1 MMRADLRHMI
11 GAAMLLLAAWPMCA
25 AAQEAPAP
33 QESAQDVT
41 FDAALAR
48 IDATS
53 PGLAGEEHA
62 VRASELLADATR
74 TLRRP
79 TVTASASLIEYQ
91 KTLGVDISG
100 PRDTAENAASDFL
113 TQLPGQFPPGLQQIV
128 GEVTQRVGAALP
140 AIFGEIPDTFQ
151 FQTRDTVFRPTITA
165 AMPIY
170 TGGAIGA
177 VQEGADAAVGV
188 ARAKQ
193 AGGRDLSRVNLV
205 KTYFGQQVA
214 VQLTRSTRETLE
226 SFDRHLS
233 DAIKLEENGF
243 IPRARVLQVQ
253 VARDAAQRAYER
265 ARLEEATATDALAR
279 LLDHPG
285 EISAVTPLFVRS
297 LPLPPVETFLASVD
311 STPQVRGSDAAYQI
325 ADAGV
330 DLAKSRYRPQ
340 AFAFGSYNANR
351 DNALPIDPDWIAGV
365 TLRFTL
371 MSGFDRRK
379 TLDAARERERAAAE
393 AAAQTRKDVT
403 GQIVRAWNLVET
415 ARRSFLL
422 LDSNLAAA
430 QENLRVQQLSFA
442 AGEAPSSALV
452 DAQAILATTKTQ
464 RIAAAYEYDLAL
476 AGLLAASH
484 RVDDFGTFMAQADR
498 RLEDYQ

>member
-1 MMRADLRHMI
+1 M
-11 GAAMLLLAAWPMCA
+11 
-25 AAQEAPAP
+25 
-33 QESAQDVT
+33 
-41 FDAALAR
+41 
-48 IDATS
+48 
-53 PGLAGEEHA
+53 
-62 VRASELLADATR
+62 
-74 TLRRP
+74 
-79 TVTASASLIEYQ
+79 IEYQ
-91 KTLGVDISG
+91 KTLSVDLSEPKADALSATNG
-100 PRDTAENAASDFL
+100 FL
-113 TQLPGQFPPGLQQIV
+113 DQLGGQFSGASAQIV
-128 GEVTQRVGAALP
+128 AQVTQRIGAALP
-140 AIFGEIPDTFQ
+140 RLFGAIPNTLE

-330 DLAKSRYRPQ
+330 DLAKSRYSPQ

-452 DAQAILATTKTQ
+452 DAQAILATTRTQ
-464 RIAAAYEYDLAL
+464 RVAAAYEYDLAL

-484 RVDDFGTFMAQADR
+484 RVDDFGTFMAQADC